1 MARRALETI
10 DAVVGHQPRGQRAA
24 LRGLGMAS
32 GNNSRRASDVEP
44 AGDPLG
50 RYRAM
55 LVAGSPFKEWAA
67 GKSSARKI
75 ALAGDFTSLVTLS
88 GGKVKT
94 RLALN
99 SLLRCDLGRG
109 AAHAKK
115 KMLSSTKVPGGKADA
130 CFVIKGLAE
139 NDVLCGECNSR
150 ADAVALKDALNA
162 LLRCAARW
170 PNRLASG

>member
-1 MARRALETI
+1 MPAETMVMPKGVFWGKRRSVSTGE
-10 DAVVGHQPRGQRAA
+10 
-24 LRGLGMAS
+24 S
-32 GNNSRRASDVEP
+32 
-44 AGDPLG
+44 
-50 RYRAM
+50 
-55 LVAGSPFKEWAA
+55 
-67 GKSSARKI
+67 
-75 ALAGDFTSLVTLS
+75 
-88 GGKVKT
+88 
-94 RLALN
+94 
-99 SLLRCDLGRG
+99 GRG

-130 CFVIKGLAE
+130 CFVVKGLAE

>member
-1 MARRALETI
+1 
-10 DAVVGHQPRGQRAA
+10 
-24 LRGLGMAS
+24 MAS

-67 GKSSARKI
+67 GKATSRKI
-75 ALAGDFTSLVTLS
+75 AVSGDFGSLVTLGS
-88 GGKVKT
+88 RGVKT
-94 RLALN
+94 RLSLD

-115 KMLSSTKVPGGKADA
+115 KMLSSAKVPGGKADA

>member
-1 MARRALETI
+1 
-10 DAVVGHQPRGQRAA
+10 
-24 LRGLGMAS
+24 MAS

-67 GKSSARKI
+67 GKATCRGKSPFPGISGPCDAGGGKRSRRAGAQFPASAATSARRGAREKEN
-75 ALAGDFTSLVTLS
+75 ALVHESS
-88 GGKVKT
+88 RRQGG
-94 RLALN
+94 R
-99 SLLRCDLGRG
+99 LLRGQGPRG
-109 AAHAKK
+109 
-115 KMLSSTKVPGGKADA
+115 
-130 CFVIKGLAE
+130 E
-139 NDVLCGECNSR
+139 RRVLCGECNSR

-170 PNRLASG
+170 PHRLASGNNNSINSKSRDPWCGRGCPASHP